1 MQTEYRDAF
10 DDIERKWQERW
21 KVDRVFEAPRLPS
34 GRRFYCLEMLPY
46 PSGRLHM
53 GHVRNYSIGDAVARF
68 QGMRGRQVLHPM
80 GWDSFGLPAENAAIK
95 HGTHPAQWT
104 NENIVAMGAQ
114 LRRLGLSYDW
124 TREIAAHRPDYYR
137 WNQWFFLKMF
147 ERGLAYRSRRF
158 VNWCGSCQ
166 TVLANEQVENGRC
179 WRCDSIVGRTELD
192 QWFFKIT
199 AYASELDSELDSM
212 TGWPERV
219 RVMQRN
225 WIGKSEGAAIRFPIL
240 DGEGRP
246 TGDALEVFT
255 TRLDTIFGATFCVV
269 AARHPILGRIPSD
282 SGSRRRLD
290 EFLRR
295 IDARDV
301 TRAGME
307 PEEKEGIDTGL
318 RVRNPYN
325 GEVLPVWTANFVLME
340 YGTGAIMAVPAH
352 DERDFEFARKYGL
365 PIRTVIAPAPPAL
378 PEVGSPSAAMIGD
391 GVLVASGPY
400 TGQDSATARQSMLGD
415 GEKEGFAR
423 AMVQYRLLDWGI
435 SRQRY
440 WGTPIPMIYCKR
452 CGVVPVPE
460 KDLPVVLPEDVP
472 LTGVG
477 GSPLARVTSFVETR
491 CPVCGGPGRRETDTM
506 DTFVDSSWYFYR
518 YCDPRNDRS
527 PFDPEVARA
536 WFPIDLYVGGI
547 THATLHLIYCRFFT
561 KVLRDLGLVALDE
574 PVKNLLC
581 QGMVLKGGTAMSKSK
596 GNTVDPDDMVQR
608 YGADTTRLFTLFA
621 APPEKDLEWNEKGVE
636 GCFRFLERV
645 WRLFMPRASEIARAP
660 LPAEEDGADQARRA
674 RLRRRV
680 HQTIERVT
688 TDIERRLHL
697 NTPVAALME
706 LLNEAQ
712 DFSRDADGADLPYL
726 KEVGLNLALL
736 LQPFA
741 PHVSEELWTSLG
753 GQGNAVRQ
761 AWPAPLARWRREE
774 QVEIPVQVNGRLRGH
789 LLAAPSISEA
799 EALSQAQGDAR
810 VAVHLRGRP
819 IRKTIYLPGKLLNI
833 VLG

>member
-1 MQTEYRDAF
+1 MHGEYRDRF
-10 DDIERKWQERW
+10 DVIERKWQERW
-21 KVDRVFEAPRLPS
+21 TKDRSFDAPRLPS
-34 GRRFYCLEMLPY
+34 DRRFYCLEMLPY

-68 QGMRGRQVLHPM
+68 QWMRGREVLHPM

-95 HGTHPAQWT
+95 HGTHPAKWT
-104 NENIVAMGAQ
+104 SDNIAAMGAQ

-124 TREIAAHRPDYYR
+124 SREIAAHRPDYYR
-137 WNQWFFLKMF
+137 WNQWLFLRMH

-192 QWFFKIT
+192 QWFLKIT
-199 AYASELDSELDSM
+199 EYASELDGELDSM

-219 RVMQRN
+219 RLMQRN
-225 WIGKSEGAAIRFPIL
+225 WIGKSAGAAIRFPIL
-240 DGEGRP
+240 DGGAPP
-246 TGDALEVFT
+246 THDVLEIFT

-269 AARHPILGRIPSD
+269 APRHPILGRIPA
-282 SGSRRRLD
+282 GSEARRRLD
-290 EFLRR
+290 KFLHR

-318 RVRNPYN
+318 RVRNPYS

-340 YGTGAIMAVPAH
+340 YGTGGVMAVPAH
-352 DERDFEFARKYGL
+352 DERDFEFARKYRL
-365 PIRTVIAPAPPAL
+365 PIRTVVVPRGGGQPEAPA
-378 PEVGSPSAAMIGD
+378 AAMVED
-391 GVLVASGPY
+391 GVLVGSGSY
-400 TGQDSATARQSMLGD
+400 AGQDSATARRSMLGD
-415 GEKEGFAR
+415 GEKGGFASGV
-423 AMVQYRLLDWGI
+423 VQYRLLDWGI

-440 WGTPIPMIYCKR
+440 WGTPIPIIYCER
-452 CGVVPVPE
+452 CGTVPVPE

-472 LTGVG
+472 LTGEG
-477 GSPLARVTSFVETR
+477 GSPLARVKSFVEAV
-491 CPVCGGPGRRETDTM
+491 CPACGGPGRRETDTM

-518 YCDPRNDRS
+518 YCDARNDRA
-527 PFDPEVARA
+527 PFDPEIVSA

-561 KVLRDLGLVALDE
+561 KVLRDLGLVTFNE

-596 GNTVDPDDMVQR
+596 GNIVDPDDMVRR

-621 APPEKDLEWNEKGVE
+621 APPEKDLEWNEKGVD

-645 WRLFMPRASEIARAP
+645 WRLLASRSEVLRGAP
-660 LPAEEDGADQARRA
+660 LPREADGADDPRRA

-688 TDIERRLHL
+688 VDIERRLHL

-706 LLNEAQ
+706 LLNEVQ
-712 DFSRDADGADLPYL
+712 DFARDMTVDDLPYL
-726 KEVGLNLALL
+726 KEAGLTMALL
-736 LQPFA
+736 LQPLA
-741 PHVSEELWTSLG
+741 PHISEEIWGGLG
-753 GQGNAVRQ
+753 GQGSALRRS
-761 AWPAPLARWRREE
+761 WPVPSRRWLQED
-774 QVEIPVQVNGRLRGH
+774 QIEIPVQVNGRLRGR
-789 LLAAPSISEA
+789 LLVAATLTET
-799 EALSQAQGDAR
+799 EALSRAR
-810 VAVHLRGRP
+810 AEPKVAAHLEGRS
-819 IRKTIYLPGKLLNI
+819 IRKIIYLPGKLLNI
-833 VLG
+833 VSE

>member
-1 MQTEYRDAF
+1 MTRDEYREAF
-10 DDIERKWQERW
+10 DAIERKWQSRW
-21 KVDRVFEAPRLPS
+21 DTDRAFEAPRIPT
-34 GRRFYCLEMLPY
+34 GDHFYCLEMLPY

-68 QGMRGRQVLHPM
+68 QKMRGREVLHPM

-95 HGTHPAQWT
+95 HGTPPAKWT
-104 NENIVAMGAQ
+104 NENIAAMGAQ
-114 LRRLGLSYDW
+114 LKRLGLSYDW

-147 ERGLAYRSRRF
+147 ERGLAYRSRRW

-179 WRCDSIVGRTELD
+179 WRCASVVGRTELD
-192 QWFFKIT
+192 QWFLKIT
-199 AYASELDSELDSM
+199 AYASELDAELDTM

-225 WIGKSEGAAIRFPIL
+225 WIGKSEGAQVRFAIVDDASRA
-240 DGEGRP
+240 
-246 TGDALEVFT
+246 TGADLEIFT

-269 AARHPILGRIPSD
+269 APRHPVLAGIPA
-282 SGSRRRLD
+282 GAEARARLD
-290 EFLRR
+290 AFLRR

-301 TRAGME
+301 TRSGME

-325 GEVLPVWTANFVLME
+325 GEILAVWTANFVLME

-352 DERDFEFARKYGL
+352 DERDFEFAHKYGL
-365 PIRTVIAPAPPAL
+365 PVRTVVEAARPL
-378 PEVGSPSAAMIGD
+378 PTTGGATIED

-400 TGQDSATARQSMLGD
+400 DGLDSAAARTAMLRD
-415 GEKEGFAR
+415 GEGKGFAR
-423 AMVQYRLLDWGI
+423 PIVRYRLLDWGI

-440 WGTPIPMIYCKR
+440 WGTPIPIIYCER
-452 CGVVPVPE
+452 HGAVPVPE
-460 KDLPVVLPEDVP
+460 SDLPVVLPEDIP
-472 LTGVG
+472 LTGQG
-477 GSPLARVTSFVETR
+477 GSPLAQVKSFVETT

-506 DTFVDSSWYFYR
+506 DTFVDSSWYFFR
-518 YCDPRNDRS
+518 YCDPRNARA
-527 PFDPEVARA
+527 PFDPGVVGA
-536 WFPIDLYVGGI
+536 WVPIDLYVGGI
-547 THATLHLIYCRFFT
+547 THATLHLIYCRFFA
-561 KVLRDLGLVALDE
+561 KVLRDLGLVSFDE

-596 GNTVDPDDMVQR
+596 GNVVEPDDMVSR

-645 WRLFMPRASEIARAP
+645 WRLLIPRASDLARVP
-660 LPAEEDGADQARRA
+660 PPGEEDGAGDARHA

-680 HQTIERVT
+680 HQTIDRVT
-688 TDIERRLHL
+688 GDIERRLHL

-706 LLNEAQ
+706 LLNETQ
-712 DFSRDADGADLPYL
+712 DFCRDASDADRPYL
-726 KEVGLNLALL
+726 KEAGLTLALL

-741 PHVSEELWTSLG
+741 PHISEELWTSLG
-753 GQGNAVRQ
+753 GQGSAVRQ
-761 AWPAPLARWRREE
+761 AWPTASPRWLQEE
-774 QVEIPVQVNGRLRGH
+774 QVEIPVQVNGRLRAR
-789 LLAAPSISEA
+789 LLVAPSISET
-799 EALSQAQGDAR
+799 EALSRAQEDAR
-810 VAVHLRGRP
+810 VSAHLQGRA

-833 VLG
+833 VVG

>member
-1 MQTEYRDAF
+1 MREEYREAF
-10 DDIERKWQERW
+10 DAIERKWQNRW
-21 KVDRVFEAPRLPS
+21 DADRAFEAPRLPK
-34 GRRFYCLEMLPY
+34 GDHFYCLEMLPY

-68 QGMRGRQVLHPM
+68 QKMRGREVLHPM

-95 HGTHPAQWT
+95 HGTHPAKWT
-104 NENIVAMGAQ
+104 NENIAAMGAQ
-114 LRRLGLSYDW
+114 LKRLGLSYDW

-147 ERGLAYRSRRF
+147 ERGLAYRSRRW

-179 WRCDSIVGRTELD
+179 WRCDSVVGRTELD
-192 QWFFKIT
+192 QWFLKIT
-199 AYASELDSELDSM
+199 AYASELDAELDTM

-225 WIGKSEGAAIRFPIL
+225 WIGKSEGAQVRFAIA
-240 DGEGRP
+240 DDAGRAA
-246 TGDALEVFT
+246 GAYLEIFT

-269 AARHPILGRIPSD
+269 APRHPVLARIPA
-282 SGSRRRLD
+282 GSEARARLD
-290 EFLRR
+290 TFLRR

-301 TRAGME
+301 TRSGME

-318 RVRNPYN
+318 RARNPYN
-325 GEVLPVWTANFVLME
+325 GEILPVWTANFVLME

-352 DERDFEFARKYGL
+352 DERDFEFAQKYGL
-365 PIRTVIAPAPPAL
+365 PVRKVVEAVKRQLPATA
-378 PEVGSPSAAMIGD
+378 AAMTDD

-400 TGQDSATARQSMLGD
+400 DGQDSAAARRAMLRD
-415 GEKEGFAR
+415 GEAKGFAR
-423 AMVQYRLLDWGI
+423 AIVQYRLLDWGI

-440 WGTPIPMIYCKR
+440 WGTPIPIIYCRR

-460 KDLPVVLPEDVP
+460 SDLPVVLPEDVP
-472 LTGVG
+472 LTGQG
-477 GSPLARVTSFVETR
+477 GSPLAHVKSFVETT

-506 DTFVDSSWYFYR
+506 DTFIDSSWYFYR
-518 YCDPRNDRS
+518 YCDPRNGGA
-527 PFDPEVARA
+527 PFDPKLVGS
-536 WFPIDLYVGGI
+536 WVPIDLYVGGI
-547 THATLHLIYCRFFT
+547 THATLHLIYCRFFA
-561 KVLRDLGLVALDE
+561 KVLRDLGLVPFDE

-596 GNTVDPDDMVQR
+596 GNVVEPDDMVRR

-645 WRLFMPRASEIARAP
+645 WRLLIPRASDLSRVP
-660 LPAEEDGADQARRA
+660 LPGEEDGAADARHSS
-674 RLRRRV
+674 LRRRV
-680 HQTIERVT
+680 HQTIDRVT
-688 TDIERRLHL
+688 DDIERRLHL

-706 LLNEAQ
+706 LLNETQ
-712 DFSRDADGADLPYL
+712 DFCRDASEADRPYL
-726 KEVGLNLALL
+726 KEAGLTLALL

-741 PHVSEELWTSLG
+741 PHISEELWTSLG
-753 GQGNAVRQ
+753 GQGSAVRQ
-761 AWPAPLARWRREE
+761 VWPVASRRWLREE
-774 QVEIPVQVNGRLRGH
+774 QVEIPVQVNGRLRAR
-789 LLAAPSISEA
+789 LLVAPSISEA
-799 EALSQAQGDAR
+799 EALSRAQEDAR
-810 VAVHLRGRP
+810 VAAHVQGRA

-833 VLG
+833 VVG